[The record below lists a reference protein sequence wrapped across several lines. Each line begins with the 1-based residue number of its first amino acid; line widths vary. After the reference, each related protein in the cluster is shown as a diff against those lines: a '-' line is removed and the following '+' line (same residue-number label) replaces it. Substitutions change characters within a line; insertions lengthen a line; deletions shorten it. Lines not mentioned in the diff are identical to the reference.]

1 MQWLNSLMEFLLE
14 AAFAIT
20 NNWGL
25 AIILLTIAVRAVM
38 YPLTLRQSQGMEVMK
53 RLQPKLQELQKK
65 YQDRPEEL
73 QKRMLQLYK
82 EHKYNPFSGCL
93 PLVIQFPI
101 LIGLFNV
108 LRTYEFSSGFLW
120 LDLSA
125 PDPYYIL
132 PILSA
137 VTTYTQMMQTST
149 GDSSQRMMMILM
161 PIFIGWISL
170 SFPGGL
176 VLYWVVS
183 NLLGML
189 QQWFI
194 ARRMAVQQRSS
205 EAS

>member
-1 MQWLNSLMEFLLE
+1 MQLLTNFMEFLLE
-14 AAFAIT
+14 GAYAIT
-20 NNWGL
+20 HNWGL
-25 AIILLTIAVRAVM
+25 AIILLTIGVRAAM
-38 YPLTLRQSQGMEVMK
+38 YPLTVRQSEGMEIMK

-73 QKRMLQLYK
+73 QRRMLALYK
-82 EHKYNPFSGCL
+82 EHNYNPFSGCL
-93 PLVIQFPI
+93 PVLIQFPI

-108 LRTYEFSSGFLW
+108 LRTYQFDSGFLW
-120 LDLSA
+120 LDLGA

-132 PILSA
+132 PILAA

-149 GDSSQRMMMILM
+149 GDASQRMIMMLM

-170 SFPGGL
+170 GFPGGL

-189 QQWFI
+189 QQWLI

>member
-20 NNWGL
+20 HNWGL
-25 AIILLTIAVRAVM
+25 AIILLTIVVRAVM
-38 YPLTLRQSQGMEVMK
+38 YPLTLRQSQGMEIMK
-53 RLQPKLQELQKK
+53 RLQPKIQELQKK
-65 YQDRPEEL
+65 YQDRPDEL

-82 EHKYNPFSGCL
+82 EHNYNPFSGCL
-93 PLVIQFPI
+93 PLLIQFPI
-101 LIGLFNV
+101 LVGLFNV
-108 LRTYEFSSGFLW
+108 LRTYPFDSGFLW
-120 LDLSA
+120 LDLA
-125 PDPYYIL
+125 KPDPYYIL

-137 VTTYTQMMQTST
+137 VTTYTQMMQTAT

-189 QQWFI
+189 QQWHI
-194 ARRMAVQQRSS
+194 SRRMAVEQRSS